1 MRELSGHQIP
11 PRPPNNEAYRK
22 IPSRIAFLADNPSF
36 SMKSTCWAFDV
47 DPNMN
52 SYFWTKLLLHDN
64 SSLDEFDDE
73 VLMNTTL
80 QGDLHPTL
88 LPMNGRDAEQ
98 GITEYLRHALEFTWK
113 YLKQDLDI
121 KLDSASIHLQFTF
134 PAFWSQKARALS
146 RRAVTNAWGSKRDQ
160 DTLSIDLPE
169 PEAAAKAVFEYHQ
182 IQSDSEFKADNG
194 DGILICDCGG
204 GTVVCLLYY
213 VY

>member
-36 SMKSTCWAFDV
+36 SMKSTCWGFDV

-80 QGDLHPTL
+80 QGDLHPAL
-88 LPMNGRDAEQ
+88 FPVNCQYAEQ
-98 GITEYLRHALEFTWK
+98 VITEYLRHVLEFTWEE
-113 YLKQDLDI
+113 LKQNLDI
-121 KLDSASIHLQFTF
+121 KLDSASVHLQFTF
-134 PAFWSQKARALS
+134 PASWSQKARALI
-146 RRAVTNAWGSKRDQ
+146 RRAVTNAWGFKRDQ
-160 DTLSIDLPE
+160 DTLGTDLSE
-169 PEAAAKAVFEYHQ
+169 SEAAAKAVFDYRQ
-182 IQSDSEFKADNG
+182 IQSDSEFKANRG

-204 GTVVCLLYY
+204 GTVVCLLY